1 VTKISPL
8 RVLNH
13 RLRGGSA
20 YIKAVVL
27 GFLTRQ
33 DEDLLDVDLS
43 SNQSDEF
50 RKVPA
55 TNKIV
60 HLLSVVRWIG
70 WYSIARTHAFIPTVC
85 FWRKHRQVL
94 FCVDI
99 K

>member
-70 WYSIARTHAFIPTVC
+70 WYSIARSHVFIPTVS
-85 FWRKHRQVL
+85 FGGSSAKL
-94 FCVDI
+94 YFDI
-99 K
+99 R